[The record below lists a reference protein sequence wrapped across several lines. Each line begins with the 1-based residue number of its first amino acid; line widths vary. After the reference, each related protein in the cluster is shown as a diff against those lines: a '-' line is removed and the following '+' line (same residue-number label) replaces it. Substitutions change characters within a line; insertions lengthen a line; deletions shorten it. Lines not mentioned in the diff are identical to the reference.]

1 MNRKE
6 RRKQRQQAKRALKSD
21 PTAKGLLQKARAS
34 LEGGD
39 LANAEIEFRA
49 VTERDNHNA
58 EAFHMLALI
67 AYRQGRIEDAGEMIL
82 EAITRPCMPIAAPS

>member
-21 PTAKGLLQKARAS
+21 PTLAGILQKARAS
-34 LEGGD
+34 LEAGD
-39 LANAEIEFRA
+39 LAQAEIEFRA
-49 VTERDNHNA
+49 VTERDNLNA

-67 AYRQGRIEDAGEMIL
+67 A
-82 EAITRPCMPIAAPS
+82 